1 MMSTPH
7 TPFHEKKT
15 KNEKKN
21 YYHEKMTRG
30 LQKRSF
36 GKVFFASVLK
46 LKKKTKKREGLQFD
60 VAKVTL
66 STGLFKG
73 TIVVLKF

>member
-1 MMSTPH
+1 
-7 TPFHEKKT
+7 
-15 KNEKKN
+15 
-21 YYHEKMTRG
+21 MTRG